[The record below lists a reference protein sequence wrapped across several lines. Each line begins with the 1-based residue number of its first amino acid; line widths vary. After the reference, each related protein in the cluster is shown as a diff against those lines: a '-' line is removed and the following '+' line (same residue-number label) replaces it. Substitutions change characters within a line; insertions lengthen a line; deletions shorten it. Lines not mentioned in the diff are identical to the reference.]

1 MKIFS
6 LKKNDMKKNQL
17 LLLGAFVLFGITSLK
32 AQEEVN
38 YLEKK
43 NEINVQVDNIFSGSD
58 FYSLFYYNDEGLA
71 NYVNFQSNKPAIG
84 VGYKYHS
91 SIGAFRVKISF
102 GTYVQNFAKEED
114 DDDVN
119 KFALHQENFSAGYEF
134 HSNIGRTQIF
144 YGIDGTLGLQFA
156 ISTTTDNSYEVS
168 HERTDKT
175 ATIAYGIKPFL
186 GFKYFIS
193 PKFSVSSEYHLRME
207 RSVGKNTYNV
217 DEENE
222 RVTKSSTFYTKF
234 GPMGQLTF
242 SFHF

>member
-1 MKIFS
+1 MMIFS

-17 LLLGAFVLFGITSLK
+17 LLLVALVLFGITSLK

-58 FYSLFYYNDEGLA
+58 LNSLFYYNDEGFTS
-71 NYVNFQSNKPAIG
+71 YVNFQSNKPTVGI
-84 VGYKYHS
+84 GYKHHS
-91 SIGAFRVKISF
+91 SKGAFRVKINF
-102 GTYVQNFAKEED
+102 GTYAQNFAKEED

-119 KFALHQENFSAGYEF
+119 TFALHQENFSAGYEF
-134 HSNIGRTQIF
+134 HSNLGKTQIF
-144 YGIDGTLGLQFA
+144 YGIDGTLGFQLA
-156 ISTTTDNSYEVS
+156 ISTYTNNSYGVS
-168 HERTDKT
+168 HERTDKS

-217 DEENE
+217 DEEDE
-222 RVTKSSTFYTKF
+222 QVTKSSTFYTKF